1 MVTREIEASKRKN
14 IEVNRELEEI
24 ERWFRN
30 DYVFR
35 KLEIDRY
42 QYLGL
47 KPQESRYALEI
58 EAYKKENRSRELQG
72 LEPLPEVK
80 IFDLFSNNIFSS
92 IKDSPISLINIL
104 FINSELTSGVSLA
117 TSFAVSSI

>member
-35 KLEIDRY
+35 KLAIDRY

-47 KPQESRYALEI
+47 KPQESRYAFELE
-58 EAYKKENRSRELQG
+58 ACKKENRSRELQG

-80 IFDLFSNNIFSS
+80 IFDLF
-92 IKDSPISLINIL
+92 
-104 FINSELTSGVSLA
+104 
-117 TSFAVSSI
+117 

>member
-35 KLEIDRY
+35 KLAIDRY

-47 KPQESRYALEI
+47 RPPESRYALEI

-80 IFDLFSNNIFSS
+80 IFDLF
-92 IKDSPISLINIL
+92 
-104 FINSELTSGVSLA
+104 
-117 TSFAVSSI
+117 